1 MAKREYT
8 FPEEVTL
15 VSVNEDTQEEHR
27 HTSYAEFKSVHVSET
42 YAALAV
48 GLRPE
53 LKVIL
58 PNWDDDYHGE
68 QRMEIGTGENAVPY
82 RIIRAYKAEDW
93 TAELTVTRLNYV
105 SDSDT

>member
-1 MAKREYT
+1 MARHEYT

-15 VSVNEDTQEEHR
+15 VSVDEDTQQETR
-27 HTSYAEFKSVHVSET
+27 HTSYAELKSVHVSET

-53 LKVIL
+53 LKVVL

-68 QRMEIGTGENAVPY
+68 QRLEIGSGESAVSY
-82 RIIRAYKAEDW
+82 RVIRAYKADDL
-93 TAELTVTRLNYV
+93 TAELTVTRINYV
-105 SDSDT
+105 SDSDL

>member
-15 VSVNEDTQEEHR
+15 VSVDEDTQEENR
-27 HTSYAEFKSVHVSET
+27 HTSYAEFKSVSVSET
-42 YAALAV
+42 YAALAA
-48 GLRPE
+48 GFRPE
-53 LKVIL
+53 LRVIL

-68 QRMEIGTGENAVPY
+68 RRLEIGDGERADSY
-82 RIIRAYKAEDW
+82 RIIRAYKAEDQ
-93 TAELTVTRLNYV
+93 TAELTVTRLNHV